1 MTVAAPFIG
10 ESTYWY
16 LARGSGI
23 VSLALFTIAFALG
36 LLTAG
41 RVSSPRWPRFVTET
55 LHRNVSLAAVVFILV
70 HVVTIVMDDYVSI
83 GLLEAVVPFVGT
95 YSPLYLGLGA
105 IAFDVI
111 LVLIVTSLLRT
122 RMPVRAWRLVHWIAY
137 LGWPIA
143 IAHTIGIAT
152 DQAWSLITIGV
163 SVTLVLAC
171 GGFRVRAL
179 RRQSLGKGSA

>member
-1 MTVAAPFIG
+1 MNQAAPFIG

-23 VSLALFTIAFALG
+23 VSMALFTIAFALG

-55 LHRNVSLAAVVFILV
+55 LHRNVALASVIFILV
-70 HVVTIVMDDYVSI
+70 HVVTIVLDDFVSI
-83 GLLEAVVPFVGT
+83 GLLEAFVPFVGT

-111 LVLIVTSLLRT
+111 IVLIVTGLMRT
-122 RMPVRAWRLVHWIAY
+122 KMSFRAWRLVHWIAY
-137 LGWPIA
+137 AGWPIA
-143 IAHTIGIAT
+143 LVHTIGIGT
-152 DQAWSLITIGV
+152 DQEWVLITVGT
-163 SVTLVLAC
+163 SVALVLAC
-171 GGFRVRAL
+171 GGYRVKTL
-179 RRQSLGKGSA
+179 RRTSA

>member
-1 MTVAAPFIG
+1 MNTAAPFIG

-23 VSLALFTIAFALG
+23 VSMALFTIAFALG

-55 LHRNVSLAAVVFILV
+55 LHRNVALASVVFIVV
-70 HVVTIVMDDYVSI
+70 HVVTIVLDDFVSI
-83 GLLEAVVPFVGT
+83 GLLEAFVPFVGS

-111 LVLIVTSLLRT
+111 IVLILTGL
-122 RMPVRAWRLVHWIAY
+122 MRAKMSFRLWRLVHWIAY
-137 LGWPIA
+137 AGWPIA
-143 IAHTIGIAT
+143 LVHTIGIGT
-152 DQAWSLITIGV
+152 DQEWVLITVGV
-163 SVTLVLAC
+163 SVVLVLAC
-171 GGFRVRAL
+171 GGYRVKAL
-179 RRQSLGKGSA
+179 RRTSA